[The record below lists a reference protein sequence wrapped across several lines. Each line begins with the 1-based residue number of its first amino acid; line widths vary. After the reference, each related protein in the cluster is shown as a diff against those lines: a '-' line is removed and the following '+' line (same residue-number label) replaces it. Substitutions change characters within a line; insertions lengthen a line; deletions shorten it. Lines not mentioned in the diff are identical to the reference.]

1 MRLVFSCLSNNRRN
15 FFLFICVKYYSFF
28 KLELLIN
35 VFGVKKKDK
44 SINSDAML
52 MKLNKAEIAVHGR
65 HTIHVH
71 GDGYTKWLMFVL
83 VLGVHSPAKRQTN
96 KKKHAHPLNTISS
109 PFFFRPNI

>member
-65 HTIHVH
+65 HTIHVI
-71 GDGYTKWLMFVL
+71 WLRA
-83 VLGVHSPAKRQTN
+83 SAW
-96 KKKHAHPLNTISS
+96 
-109 PFFFRPNI
+109 